1 MQFWQKVLCFPQALL
16 AVIAMAQAC
25 QSAEPSPFVPEE
37 RVVDMLPASTLPWQ
51 LAEISSQ
58 VDGLVTDIH
67 IQEGDT
73 VVLGQPLVSLD
84 SKVTVA
90 AVAIA
95 AAQATAATTVELA
108 EIQWTSA
115 KRQLARVESAHLK
128 NAASTTELEE
138 ARSRVAETDALVRQ
152 AAERLGQA
160 KAVLQHE
167 QAKLD
172 EFCVKAP
179 FAGTVVKIQG
189 RVGEISS
196 RSKAIVTLAN
206 LKKLR
211 ADLFVPAK
219 YFGELRSGMDV
230 RLDASEP
237 VSRRITGRIE
247 YVEPMIDAA
256 TSAFRCVVSIPNEN
270 QLLAS
275 GFQVRWCTPDLSVSS
290 DNALI
295 SSR

>member
-1 MQFWQKVLCFPQALL
+1 MVKFPYRFILVFAIAQVGQSSEPLPLL
-16 AVIAMAQAC
+16 
-25 QSAEPSPFVPEE
+25 PDE

-51 LAEISSQ
+51 FAEISSQ
-58 VDGLVTDIH
+58 VDGLVTEVH
-67 IQEGDT
+67 VQEGNL
-73 VVLGQPLVSLD
+73 VVQGQPLASLD
-84 SKVTVA
+84 SKVSVA

-95 AAQATAATTVELA
+95 AAQAAAVTNLELA
-108 EIQWTSA
+108 EIQSSSA

-128 NAASTTELEE
+128 NAASASELED
-138 ARSRVAETDALVRQ
+138 ARNRVAESDALVRQ
-152 AAERLGQA
+152 AAERLDHA

-172 EFCVKAP
+172 EYCVRAP
-179 FAGTVVKIQG
+179 FDGSIVRIQV
-189 RVGEISS
+189 RVGENAS

-219 YFGELRSGMDV
+219 FFGELRPGMEM
-230 RLDASEP
+230 RLEASAP
-237 VSRRITGRIE
+237 VSRQIMGQLE

-270 QLLAS
+270 QLLPS
-275 GFQVRWCTPDLSVSS
+275 GFQVRWCTEKSQDSH
-290 DNALI
+290 DGALI